1 MSSVVETS
9 QCGFLHSLRSV
20 EMTEDVN
27 RSTEM
32 TVSVNMYV
40 ITKIYQRFS
49 CPVSYVQFKMVANIL
64 KNYHLMYPGDRDNF
78 EIFKFIW
85 SVGEIC
91 ISLPEMTYNMNLH
104 KCPDMEEFK
113 AILKKHSLKA
123 TPQRLAVHEAMT
135 ELGHA
140 SADMVTELIKEKGT
154 AKVTLASVYNIL
166 TQMAM
171 LKVYSY
177 RLSANN
183 KMYFDVNT
191 FKHMHLYDQENH
203 TFRDVIDDE
212 LIELIEAHLG
222 RKRIK
227 GYRIEDIDI
236 QLVGRPTRKK
246 YLV

>member
-1 MSSVVETS
+1 M
-9 QCGFLHSLRSV
+9 
-20 EMTEDVN
+20 D
-27 RSTEM
+27 
-32 TVSVNMYV
+32 
-40 ITKIYQRFS
+40 
-49 CPVSYVQFKMVANIL
+49 
-64 KNYHLMYPGDRDNF
+64 
-78 EIFKFIW
+78 
-85 SVGEIC
+85 
-91 ISLPEMTYNMNLH
+91 
-104 KCPDMEEFK
+104 EFK
-113 AILKKHSLKA
+113 IILKKHSLKA
-123 TPQRLAVHEAMT
+123 TPQRLAVHEAMMT
-135 ELGHA
+135 LGHA

-191 FKHMHLYDQENH
+191 FKHMHLYDHENH

-212 LIELIEAHLG
+212 LISLIESHLG

-227 GYRIEDIDI
+227 GYTIEDIDV
-236 QLVGRPTRKK
+236 QLVARPTKKK